1 MAWLKAGL
9 VAIAVIAIDQ
19 ATKALVVANI
29 ARGQHR
35 DFILGID
42 FTHVRNDGIA
52 FGFFGG
58 GGAALTAITL
68 VAVVGL
74 VAYFATHTGR
84 RWLWLPT
91 GLLVG
96 GAIGNLIDRIHQG
109 NVTDFIDLSFWPTFN
124 VADMAITIGVLVL
137 VLTLESGSRD
147 DPQPSD

>member
-52 FGFFGG
+52 FGLFGG
-58 GGAALTAITL
+58 GGAVLTAITF

-109 NVTDFIDLSFWPTFN
+109 DEIQRTDF
-124 VADMAITIGVLVL
+124 V
-137 VLTLESGSRD
+137 
-147 DPQPSD
+147 QPAHLCCQRCRGQRPERALCG